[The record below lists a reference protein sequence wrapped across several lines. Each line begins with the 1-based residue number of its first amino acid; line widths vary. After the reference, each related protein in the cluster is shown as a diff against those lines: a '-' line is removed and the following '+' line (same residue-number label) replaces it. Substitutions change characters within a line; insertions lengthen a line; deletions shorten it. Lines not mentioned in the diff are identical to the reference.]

1 MLLSQVAPFLS
12 LFSAAGGAFESL
24 RADIAH
30 QPTID
35 GTSDKGLKPSKD
47 NAGNIEFRNVK
58 FAYPSRPDTPVL
70 HDVSISIP
78 AGKHT
83 AVCGPSGGGKST
95 LVALIMRM
103 YDVVGGDILLD
114 GTSLKDINVR
124 HLRSLVGIVQQE
136 PTLLNRSL
144 LENIALGLVNSANPA
159 HEDLQDT
166 LLGPDLSKLAA
177 DVKNGKD
184 MVEAASAYSANVQ
197 TIVRLIV
204 EAADLADATP
214 FIKKLQFGFATS
226 VGQGGSQLSGGQRQ
240 RVAFARALIRD
251 PKILILDEATAS
263 LDSATELRIHS
274 NLQRITKGRAVLSI
288 AHRLSTIREADNIM
302 VFKAGMVVEQ
312 GTHSE
317 LLALNGDYSDLVRLQ
332 NVKNDEGDD
341 ASTTRAEDSIDLA
354 KGEVVPN
361 VTDEKAPVVKEAET
375 SSAATSEAEDALN
388 KPMGGGQVIKKVA
401 HFVRPNVPFLCSGA
415 VAAIIVGCTYSACGA
430 IFGNA
435 VGLINPCT
443 EESRLLSLGR
453 LLSGMFF
460 MLACVELFANFASW
474 GSFGL
479 IAEKLLYRLRVL
491 SFRSLFKQGMDFHQA
506 EGRSP
511 ATLLSIITKD
521 TAEIGGFSG
530 SVMGTLIAVVVNLIA
545 AIILSHILAW
555 KIALVC
561 LALFPIQFGAGILQI
576 MELARFQRRH
586 AEAFAQAVS
595 VTVEA
600 VNSIKTI
607 STLSLEREVFQT
619 YKRTIAKPNRE
630 IGFAS
635 AYVNIW
641 LALTYSVGNAIYAFA
656 YWWGSK
662 LIIQGE
668 YNSTQFFIILIAMLV
683 GAQLWGQMFALAPEI
698 TRARLAASRILN
710 LVDMGTESGQKPPLP
725 DLEAKAEK
733 DAEAAM
739 GAPITS
745 GPSGQQ
751 GGMRISFKNVTFSYP
766 ARPELT
772 ILHDVSFDLEP
783 GKFYGLVGPSG
794 AGKSTI
800 MSLVQ
805 GMHKTTMGSVT
816 MDGVDIGRAEGPA
829 FRDEIAIVPQDAA
842 LFDGT
847 VRFNVGL
854 GARPGTEATQEEIEA
869 ACRVANMHEAISAL
883 PQGYDTE
890 CGPNGSRLSGGQRQ
904 RLAIARALVRKPRLL
919 LLDESTSALDAEN
932 EKALQEGLER
942 AAKGVTVLAIT
953 HRIHT
958 VRRADVIL
966 VVDGGRV
973 VDMGNHEE
981 LMATSE
987 SYRANASHQQL

>member
-12 LFSAAGGAFESL
+12 LFSAAAAAFENL
-24 RADIAH
+24 RDDISNK
-30 QPTID
+30 PSID
-35 GTSDKGLKPSKD
+35 GTGDAGLKPSKD
-47 NAGNIEFRNVK
+47 NAGTIEFKNVK
-58 FAYPSRPDTPVL
+58 FAYPSRPDSPTL
-70 HDVSISIP
+70 KDVSISIP

-83 AVCGPSGGGKST
+83 AVVGPSGGGKST
-95 LVALIMRM
+95 LVALIMRL
-103 YDVVGGDILLD
+103 YDPVGGEILLD
-114 GTSLKDINVR
+114 GTPLQDINVR

-159 HEDLQDT
+159 HEELQPV
-166 LLGPDLSKLAA
+166 LMGPELSKLAA
-177 DVKNGKD
+177 DVKGGKE
-184 MVEAASAYSANVQ
+184 MIEASASYSAGVK
-197 TIVRLIV
+197 TIARLII

-214 FIKKLQFGFATS
+214 FIRNLQFGFATP
-226 VGQGGSQLSGGQRQ
+226 VGTGGSQLSGGQRQ

-263 LDSATELRIHS
+263 LDSATEQRIQS
-274 NLQRITKGRAVLSI
+274 NLERMAKGRAVLSI

-312 GTHSE
+312 GRHSE
-317 LLALNGDYSDLVRLQ
+317 LLALGGDYSDLVKLQ
-332 NVKNDEGDD
+332 NLHKEGDD
-341 ASTTRAEDSIDLA
+341 DASSTRGEDSVELA
-354 KGEVVPN
+354 KGERVASVA
-361 VTDEKAPVVKEAET
+361 DEKAPVAVKEEET
-375 SSAATSEAEDALN
+375 SSAAPSEEVDILN
-388 KPMGGGQVIKKVA
+388 KPMGGGVVLKKIG
-401 HFVRPNVPFLCSGA
+401 HFVRPNVPFLCSGTIAA
-415 VAAIIVGCTYSACGA
+415 VIVGCTYSACGA
-430 IFGNA
+430 IFGVT

-443 EESRLLSLGR
+443 EEERILSLGK

-460 MLACVELFANFASW
+460 MLACVELLANFTSW

-479 IAEKLLYRLRVL
+479 VAEKLLYRLRVL
-491 SFRSLFKQGMDFHQA
+491 SFRALFKQGMDFHQA

-511 ATLLSIITKD
+511 ATLLSVITKD
-521 TAEIGGFSG
+521 TSEIGGFSG
-530 SVMGTLIAVVVNLIA
+530 SVMGTLVAVVVNLIA

-561 LALFPIQFGAGILQI
+561 LALFPIQFGAGLLQI
-576 MELARFQRRH
+576 MELARYQRRH
-586 AEAFAQAVS
+586 AAAFQQAVGL
-595 VTVEA
+595 TVEA
-600 VNSIKTI
+600 VNSIKTV

-619 YKRTIAKPNRE
+619 YRRTMAGPTRE
-630 IGFAS
+630 MGFAS
-635 AYVNIW
+635 AYANIW
-641 LALTYSVGNAIYAFA
+641 LALSYSIGNAIYAFA
-656 YWWGSK
+656 YWWGAK
-662 LIIQGE
+662 LIIKGE

-710 LVDMGTESGQKPPLP
+710 LVYLGSEDGTPPPLP
-725 DLEAKAEK
+725 DMEAKAER
-733 DAEAAM
+733 DAEAAV
-739 GAPITS
+739 GAPA
-745 GPSGQQ
+745 PVPERQ
-751 GGMRISFKNVTFSYP
+751 GGMRIAFKNVTFSYP
-766 ARPELT
+766 ARPDLT
-772 ILHDVSFDLEP
+772 ILHDVSIDLEP

-805 GMHKTTMGSVT
+805 GMHTATTGSVT
-816 MDGVDIGRAEGPA
+816 LDGVDPARGEGPS
-829 FRDEIAIVPQDAA
+829 FRDEIAIVPQDSA

-854 GARPGTEATQEEIEA
+854 GARPGHEATQAEIEA

-883 PQGYDTE
+883 PEGYDTE

-904 RLAIARALVRKPRLL
+904 RLAIARALVRRPRLL

-932 EKALQEGLER
+932 ERALQEGLEG
-942 AAKGVTVLAIT
+942 AARGVTVLAIT

-966 VVDGGRV
+966 VVEGGRV

-981 LMATSE
+981 LMVRSE
-987 SYRANASHQQL
+987 SYRANASHQQLG